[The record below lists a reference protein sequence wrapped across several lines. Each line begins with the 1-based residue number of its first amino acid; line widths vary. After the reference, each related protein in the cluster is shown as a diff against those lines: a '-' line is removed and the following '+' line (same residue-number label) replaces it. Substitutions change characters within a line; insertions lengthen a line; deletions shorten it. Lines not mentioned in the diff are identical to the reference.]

1 MGILGAIGGL
11 VSSAFG
17 DIVSTAGNIYSTS
30 QANAANR
37 DLWREQA
44 AYNTPKNQML
54 RYQEAGLNPNLVYSQ
69 GNPGNMTSS
78 PTMQAAKIDFNP
90 MKSFALSA
98 TMKNMVEQNKN
109 LQAQN
114 SLLRTQGSLAKEQ
127 VRKMELENNFFEKNG
142 YYPSSELPWTRTV
155 RTLWNYVSGVSDLF
169 EGKYEQRR
177 QSRGLRPR
185 GDVYYRPPVGH

>member
-1 MGILGAIGGL
+1 MSILGAIGGL

-17 DIVSTAGNIYSTS
+17 DIFSTAGNIYSTA

-69 GNPGNMTSS
+69 GNPGNMASS
-78 PTMQAAKIDFNP
+78 PTMQAPKIDFNP

-114 SLLRTQGSLAKEQ
+114 RLIESQADLAKANADN
-127 VRKMELENNFFEKNG
+127 VRYETEFNRRRGTSKADSAVPRLIKSVLYDYFKFLDFD
-142 YYPSSELPWTRTV
+142 SSRLAPKKDSLQTH
-155 RTLWNYVSGVSDLF
+155 Y
-169 EGKYEQRR
+169 RR
-177 QSRGLRPR
+177 
-185 GDVYYRPPVGH
+185 